1 VNVILLLMN
10 RRQFVQVSAAAAVV
24 RAEPFSNA
32 ETPSASSKI
41 KIGFWGAAH
50 SHALGKWKAIQDN
63 PHFELVGIADDS
75 VEVRQ
80 TFKDIKP
87 RFYTRQELL
96 DQTQAL
102 VVDSA
107 VRDHAR
113 DAQTALQAG
122 KHLHL
127 EKPPSATFAEF
138 EKLVALAR
146 EKALL
151 LQVGYQWRYHAG
163 FEKVFEAVR
172 QGWLGRVF
180 FVRAVMNIDL
190 AKERRA
196 EWAEFHGGGMFEL
209 GSHMI
214 DPVIRLMGKP
224 DRVTSRLR
232 NDSGLADDLRDN
244 NVVVFEFPQAMAV
257 ITNVTWQ
264 PNAMEHRTFEV
275 CGTNGTMTLQPIEP
289 PALRLDLAKA
299 AGPYRQGKQEIP
311 LPLPYERYVR
321 DFQNLADAIQGKK
334 PLAVSTEED
343 LLLHEWLLR
352 ACEMM

>member
-1 VNVILLLMN
+1 MN
-10 RRQFVQVSAAAAVV
+10 RRQFVQASAAAAVV
-24 RAEPFSNA
+24 GAEPFSDA
-32 ETPSASSKI
+32 EAPKANSKI
-41 KIGFWGAAH
+41 KIGFLGAAH
-50 SHALGKWKAIQDN
+50 SHALGKWKAINAN
-63 PHFELVGIADDS
+63 PNFELVGIADHS
-75 VEVRQ
+75 AEVRQ

-87 RFYTRQELL
+87 HYYTREELL
-96 DQTQAL
+96 AQTQAV

-107 VRDHAR
+107 VRDHAS
-113 DAQTALQAG
+113 DARTALEAG

-127 EKPPSATFAEF
+127 EKPPSAKFAEF
-138 EKLVALAR
+138 QKLVALAR
-146 EKALL
+146 EKSLL

-163 FEKVFEAVR
+163 FDKIFEAVR

-180 FVRAVMNIDL
+180 FVRATMNIDL
-190 AKERRA
+190 VKERRA

-232 NDSGLADDLRDN
+232 NDSGLGDDLRDN

-257 ITNVTWQ
+257 ISNATWQ

-289 PALRLDLAKA
+289 PALRLGLAKA

-311 LPLPYERYVR
+311 LPLPYERYVG
-321 DFQNLADAIQGKK
+321 DFQNLAEAIQRKK
-334 PLAVSTEED
+334 PLAVSMEED